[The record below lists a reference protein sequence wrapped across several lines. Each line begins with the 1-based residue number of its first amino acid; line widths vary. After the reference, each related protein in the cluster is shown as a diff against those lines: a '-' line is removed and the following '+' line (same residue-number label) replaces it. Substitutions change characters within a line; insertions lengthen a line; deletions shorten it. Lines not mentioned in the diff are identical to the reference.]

1 MLRENTIKKVDFF
14 LAQLANY
21 MKMHSGDILIDHHTI
36 MSRLETRG
44 EIELYLA
51 KMHFDTEKRFEDIV
65 EGTTEQGRQ
74 EARRQKWGEW
84 NILLKVNG
92 KPQNIEIVVEKCRED
107 AGTFDWDSTNLY
119 MVDKITIKNYK
130 EIC

>member
-1 MLRENTIKKVDFF
+1 MLRESTIKKVDFF

-21 MKMHSGDILIDHHTI
+21 MRTQSGDILIDHHTI
-36 MSRLETRG
+36 MQRLETRG

-84 NILLKVNG
+84 NILLKVDDTTNEL
-92 KPQNIEIVVEKCRED
+92 EIVVEKMRDD
-107 AGTFDWDSTNLY
+107 ASDYEWTITNLY
-119 MVDKITIKNYK
+119 MLDKVTLKN
-130 EIC
+130 

>member
-1 MLRENTIKKVDFF
+1 MLRESTIKKVDFF

-21 MKMHSGDILIDHHTI
+21 MKSQSGDILIDHHTI

-65 EGTTEQGRQ
+65 DGTTEEGRQ

-84 NILLKVNG
+84 NILLKVDD
-92 KPQNIEIVVEKCRED
+92 QTSQVEIVVEKMRDD
-107 AGTFDWDSTNLY
+107 ASDYEWTTTNLY
-119 MVDKITIKNYK
+119 MLDKVTIKNNEK
-130 EIC
+130 

>member
-21 MKMHSGDILIDHHTI
+21 MSVQSGDILIDHHTI
-36 MSRLETRG
+36 MQRLETRG

-84 NILLKVNG
+84 NILLKVND
-92 KPQNIEIVVEKCRED
+92 KTQNLEIVVEKMRDD
-107 AGTFDWDSTNLY
+107 ALDYEWTTTNLY
-119 MVDKITIKNYK
+119 MLDKVTLKN
-130 EIC
+130 

>member
-1 MLRENTIKKVDFF
+1 MLKESTIKKVDFF

-21 MKMHSGDILIDHHTI
+21 MRTQSGDILIDHHTI

-65 EGTTEQGRQ
+65 NGTTEEGRQ

-84 NILLKVNG
+84 NILLKVDG
-92 KPQNIEIVVEKCRED
+92 KTQNLEIVVEKMRDD
-107 AGTFDWDSTNLY
+107 APDYEWTTTNLY
-119 MVDKITIKNYK
+119 MLDKVTLKD
-130 EIC
+130 

>member
-1 MLRENTIKKVDFF
+1 MLRESTIQKVDFF

-65 EGTTEQGRQ
+65 GGTTEEGRQ
-74 EARRQKWGEW
+74 QARLQKWGEW
-84 NILLKVNG
+84 NILLKVNDNT
-92 KPQNIEIVVEKCRED
+92 QNLEIVVEKMRDD
-107 AGTFDWDSTNLY
+107 APDYEWTTTNLY
-119 MVDKITIKNYK
+119 MLDKVTLKN
-130 EIC
+130 

>member
-1 MLRENTIKKVDFF
+1 MLKESTIKKVDFF

-21 MKMHSGDILIDHHTI
+21 MRTQSGDILIDHHTI

-65 EGTTEQGRQ
+65 NGTTEEGRQ

-84 NILLKVNG
+84 NILLKVDD
-92 KPQNIEIVVEKCRED
+92 KTQNLEIVVEKMRDD
-107 AGTFDWDSTNLY
+107 APDYEWTITNLY
-119 MVDKITIKNYK
+119 MIDKVTLKD
-130 EIC
+130 

>member
-1 MLRENTIKKVDFF
+1 MLRESTIKKVDFF

-21 MKMHSGDILIDHHTI
+21 MRTQSGDILIDHHTI

-65 EGTTEQGRQ
+65 EGTTEQGWQ

-84 NILLKVNG
+84 NILLRVND
-92 KPQNIEIVVEKCRED
+92 KTQNLEIVVEKMRDD
-107 AGTFDWDSTNLY
+107 APDYDWDTTNLY
-119 MVDKITIKNYK
+119 MLDKVTLKN
-130 EIC
+130 

>member
-1 MLRENTIKKVDFF
+1 MLRESTIKKVDFF

-21 MKMHSGDILIDHHTI
+21 MKSQSGDILIDHHTI

-65 EGTTEQGRQ
+65 DGTTEQGRQ

-84 NILLKVNG
+84 NILLKVNDIT
-92 KPQNIEIVVEKCRED
+92 QNLEIVVEKMRDD
-107 AGTFDWDSTNLY
+107 APDYEWTTTNLY
-119 MVDKITIKNYK
+119 MVDKVTLKN
-130 EIC
+130 

>member
-1 MLRENTIKKVDFF
+1 MLKESTIKKVDFF

-21 MKMHSGDILIDHHTI
+21 MKLHSGDILIDHYTI
-36 MSRLETRG
+36 MNRLETRG

-65 EGTTEQGRQ
+65 GGTTEEGRQ

-84 NILLKVNG
+84 NILLKVDD
-92 KPQNIEIVVEKCRED
+92 QTSQLEIVVEKMRDD
-107 AGTFDWDSTNLY
+107 ASDYEWTTTNLY
-119 MVDKITIKNYK
+119 MLDKVTIKNNEK
-130 EIC
+130 

>member
-1 MLRENTIKKVDFF
+1 MLHETTTKKVDFF

-21 MKMHSGDILIDHHTI
+21 MKLHSGDILIDHNVI

-65 EGTTEQGRQ
+65 DGTTEEGRQ

-84 NILLKVNG
+84 NILLKVND
-92 KPQNIEIVVEKCRED
+92 KTQNLEIVVEKMRDD
-107 AGTFDWDSTNLY
+107 APDYDWSTTNLY
-119 MVDKITIKNYK
+119 MLDKVTIKPEN
-130 EIC
+130 

>member
-1 MLRENTIKKVDFF
+1 MLKESTIKKVDFF

-21 MKMHSGDILIDHHTI
+21 MRTQSGDILIDHHTI

-65 EGTTEQGRQ
+65 NGTTEEGRQ

-84 NILLKVNG
+84 NILLKVDG
-92 KPQNIEIVVEKCRED
+92 KTQNLEIVVEKMRDNASDYEW
-107 AGTFDWDSTNLY
+107 TITNLY
-119 MVDKITIKNYK
+119 MLDKVTLI
-130 EIC
+130 

>member
-1 MLRENTIKKVDFF
+1 MLNYETTQKVNFF

-21 MKMHSGDILIDHHTI
+21 MRMHAGDILIDHNTI
-36 MSRLETRG
+36 MDRLETRG

-65 EGTTEQGRQ
+65 DGTTEQGRQ

-84 NILLKVNG
+84 NILLKVDDQAS
-92 KPQNIEIVVEKCRED
+92 KVTIVVEKMRDD
-107 AGTFDWDSTNLY
+107 APDYDWTTTNLY
-119 MVDKITIKNYK
+119 MIDKVTIKNSEK
-130 EIC
+130 

>member
-1 MLRENTIKKVDFF
+1 MLRESTIKKVDFF

-21 MKMHSGDILIDHHTI
+21 MRTQSGDILIDHHTI

-65 EGTTEQGRQ
+65 DGTTEEGRQ

-84 NILLKVNG
+84 NILLKVDG
-92 KPQNIEIVVEKCRED
+92 QTSQVEIVVEKMRDNASDYEW
-107 AGTFDWDSTNLY
+107 TTTNLY
-119 MVDKITIKNYK
+119 MLDKVTIKNNEK
-130 EIC
+130 

>member
-1 MLRENTIKKVDFF
+1 MLKESTIKKVDFF

-21 MKMHSGDILIDHHTI
+21 MRTQSGDILIDHHTI

-65 EGTTEQGRQ
+65 NGTTEEGRQ

-84 NILLKVNG
+84 NILLKVDG
-92 KPQNIEIVVEKCRED
+92 KTQNLEIVVEKMRDD
-107 AGTFDWDSTNLY
+107 APDYEWTITNLY
-119 MVDKITIKNYK
+119 MLDKVTLKD
-130 EIC
+130 

>member
-21 MKMHSGDILIDHHTI
+21 MRTQSGDILIDHHTI
-36 MSRLETRG
+36 MQRLETRG

-65 EGTTEQGRQ
+65 DGTTAEGRQ

-84 NILLKVNG
+84 NILLKVDDRT
-92 KPQNIEIVVEKCRED
+92 QNIEIVVEKMRDD
-107 AGTFDWDSTNLY
+107 APDYEWTTTNLY
-119 MVDKITIKNYK
+119 MLDKVTVKNDEK
-130 EIC
+130 

>member
-1 MLRENTIKKVDFF
+1 MLRESTIKKVDFF

-21 MKMHSGDILIDHHTI
+21 MRTQSGDILIDHHTI

-65 EGTTEQGRQ
+65 DGTTEEGRQ
-74 EARRQKWGEW
+74 EARRQKWGER
-84 NILLKVNG
+84 NILLKVDDRT
-92 KPQNIEIVVEKCRED
+92 QNLEIVVEKMRED
-107 AGTFDWDSTNLY
+107 ASDYDWSTTNLY
-119 MVDKITIKNYK
+119 MLDKVTIKPEN
-130 EIC
+130 

>member
-1 MLRENTIKKVDFF
+1 MLKESTIKKVDFF

-21 MKMHSGDILIDHHTI
+21 MRTQSGDILIDHHTI

-65 EGTTEQGRQ
+65 NGTTEEGRQ

-84 NILLKVNG
+84 NILLKVDG
-92 KPQNIEIVVEKCRED
+92 KTQNLEIVVEKMRDD
-107 AGTFDWDSTNLY
+107 APDYEWTITNLY
-119 MVDKITIKNYK
+119 MLDKVTLKTK
-130 EIC
+130 

>member
-1 MLRENTIKKVDFF
+1 MLNYETIQKVNFF

-21 MKMHSGDILIDHHTI
+21 MKMHAGDILIDHNVI
-36 MSRLETRG
+36 MNRLETRG

-65 EGTTEQGRQ
+65 NGTTTEGRQ

-84 NILLKVNG
+84 NILLKVND
-92 KPQNIEIVVEKCRED
+92 KTSKLEIVVEKMRDD
-107 AGTFDWDSTNLY
+107 AADYEWTTTNLY
-119 MVDKITIKNYK
+119 MLDKVTIKNNEK
-130 EIC
+130 

>member
-1 MLRENTIKKVDFF
+1 MLRESTIKKVDFF

-21 MKMHSGDILIDHHTI
+21 MRTQSGDILIDHHTI

-84 NILLKVNG
+84 NILLKVNDRT
-92 KPQNIEIVVEKCRED
+92 QNLEIVVEKMRDD
-107 AGTFDWDSTNLY
+107 APDYEWTVTNLY
-119 MVDKITIKNYK
+119 MLDKVTLKN
-130 EIC
+130 

>member
-1 MLRENTIKKVDFF
+1 MLRESTIKKVDFF

-21 MKMHSGDILIDHHTI
+21 MRTQSGDILIDHHTI
-36 MSRLETRG
+36 ISRLETRG

-84 NILLKVNG
+84 NILLKVNDRT
-92 KPQNIEIVVEKCRED
+92 QNLEIVVEKMRDD
-107 AGTFDWDSTNLY
+107 APDYEWTVTNLY
-119 MVDKITIKNYK
+119 MLDKVTLKN
-130 EIC
+130 

>member
-21 MKMHSGDILIDHHTI
+21 MRTQSGDILIDHHTI
-36 MSRLETRG
+36 IQRLETRG

-65 EGTTEQGRQ
+65 DGTTAEGRQ

-84 NILLKVNG
+84 NILLKVDDRT
-92 KPQNIEIVVEKCRED
+92 QNIEIVVEKMRDD
-107 AGTFDWDSTNLY
+107 APDYEWTTTNLY
-119 MVDKITIKNYK
+119 MLDKVTVKNDEK
-130 EIC
+130 

>member
-21 MKMHSGDILIDHHTI
+21 MRTQSGDILIDHHTI

-84 NILLKVNG
+84 NILLRVND
-92 KPQNIEIVVEKCRED
+92 KTQNLEIVVEKMRDD
-107 AGTFDWDSTNLY
+107 APDYDWDTTNLY
-119 MVDKITIKNYK
+119 MLDKVTLKN
-130 EIC
+130 

>member
-1 MLRENTIKKVDFF
+1 MLKESTIKKVDFF

-21 MKMHSGDILIDHHTI
+21 MRTQSGDILIDHHTI

-65 EGTTEQGRQ
+65 NGTTEEGRQ

-84 NILLKVNG
+84 NILLKVDG
-92 KPQNIEIVVEKCRED
+92 KTQNLEIVVEKMRDD
-107 AGTFDWDSTNLY
+107 APDYEWTATNLY
-119 MVDKITIKNYK
+119 MLDKVTLKN
-130 EIC
+130 

>member
-1 MLRENTIKKVDFF
+1 MLRESTIKKVDFF

-21 MKMHSGDILIDHHTI
+21 MRTQSGDILIDHHTI

-65 EGTTEQGRQ
+65 NGTTEEGRQ

-84 NILLKVNG
+84 NILLKVND
-92 KPQNIEIVVEKCRED
+92 KIQNLEIVVEKMRDD
-107 AGTFDWDSTNLY
+107 AADYEWNTTNLY
-119 MVDKITIKNYK
+119 MLDKVTMKN
-130 EIC
+130 

>member
-1 MLRENTIKKVDFF
+1 MLRENTIQKVDFF

-21 MKMHSGDILIDHHTI
+21 MRTQSGDILIDHHTI
-36 MSRLETRG
+36 MQRLETRG

-84 NILLKVNG
+84 NILLKVNDET
-92 KPQNIEIVVEKCRED
+92 QNIEIVVEKMRDD
-107 AGTFDWDSTNLY
+107 APDYEWTITNLY
-119 MVDKITIKNYK
+119 MLDKVTLKN
-130 EIC
+130 

>member
-1 MLRENTIKKVDFF
+1 MRT
-14 LAQLANY
+14 Q
-21 MKMHSGDILIDHHTI
+21 SGDILIDHHTI
-36 MSRLETRG
+36 MQRLETRG

-84 NILLKVNG
+84 NILLKVNDET
-92 KPQNIEIVVEKCRED
+92 QNIEIVVEKMRDD
-107 AGTFDWDSTNLY
+107 ASNYEWTTTNLY
-119 MVDKITIKNYK
+119 MVDKVTLKN
-130 EIC
+130 

>member
-1 MLRENTIKKVDFF
+1 MLKESTIKKVDFF

-21 MKMHSGDILIDHHTI
+21 MRTQSGDILIDHHTI

-65 EGTTEQGRQ
+65 NGTTEEGRQ

-84 NILLKVNG
+84 NILLKVDD
-92 KPQNIEIVVEKCRED
+92 KTQNLEIVVEKMRDD
-107 AGTFDWDSTNLY
+107 APDYEWTITNLY
-119 MVDKITIKNYK
+119 MLDKVTLKTK
-130 EIC
+130 

>member
-1 MLRENTIKKVDFF
+1 MLKENTIKKVDFF

-36 MSRLETRG
+36 MNRLETKG

-65 EGTTEQGRQ
+65 NGTTEEGRQ
-74 EARRQKWGEW
+74 EARHQKWGEW
-84 NILLKVNG
+84 NILLKVDGTTNEL
-92 KPQNIEIVVEKCRED
+92 EIVVEKMRDD
-107 AGTFDWDSTNLY
+107 ASDYDWNTTNLY
-119 MVDKITIKNYK
+119 MIDKITMI
-130 EIC
+130 

>member
-1 MLRENTIKKVDFF
+1 MLRESTIKKVDFF

-21 MKMHSGDILIDHHTI
+21 MRTHSGDILIDHHII

-65 EGTTEQGRQ
+65 DGTTEEGRQ

-84 NILLKVNG
+84 NILLKVDDRT
-92 KPQNIEIVVEKCRED
+92 QNLEIVVEKMRED
-107 AGTFDWDSTNLY
+107 ASDYDWSTTNLY
-119 MVDKITIKNYK
+119 MLDKVTIKPEN
-130 EIC
+130 

>member
-1 MLRENTIKKVDFF
+1 MLKENTIKKIDFF

-21 MKMHSGDILIDHHTI
+21 MKMHAGDILIDHPTI
-36 MSRLETRG
+36 MERLEARG

-65 EGTTEQGRQ
+65 NGTTEQGRQ

-84 NILLKVNG
+84 NILLKVDDQAS
-92 KPQNIEIVVEKCRED
+92 KVSIVVEKMRDD
-107 AGTFDWDSTNLY
+107 APNYEWSTLNLY
-119 MVDKITIKNYK
+119 MLDKVTIKNNEK
-130 EIC
+130 

>member
-1 MLRENTIKKVDFF
+1 MLRESTIQKVDFF

-21 MKMHSGDILIDHHTI
+21 MKMHSGDILIDHRTI

-65 EGTTEQGRQ
+65 NGTTEEGRQ

-84 NILLKVNG
+84 NILLKVDD
-92 KPQNIEIVVEKCRED
+92 KTQNLEIEVEKMRDD
-107 AGTFDWDSTNLY
+107 ATDYEWNTTNLY
-119 MVDKITIKNYK
+119 MLDKVTLKN
-130 EIC
+130 

>member
-1 MLRENTIKKVDFF
+1 MLNYETIQKVNFF

-21 MKMHSGDILIDHHTI
+21 MRMHAGDILIDHSTI
-36 MSRLETRG
+36 MERLETRG

-65 EGTTEQGRQ
+65 DGTTEQGRQ

-84 NILLKVNG
+84 NILLKVDDQTS
-92 KPQNIEIVVEKCRED
+92 KLSIVVEKMRDD
-107 AGTFDWDSTNLY
+107 APDYEWTTTNLY
-119 MVDKITIKNYK
+119 MLDKVTIKNIEK
-130 EIC
+130 

>member
-14 LAQLANY
+14 LAQLASY

-65 EGTTEQGRQ
+65 DGTTEEGRQ

-84 NILLKVNG
+84 NILLKVDD
-92 KPQNIEIVVEKCRED
+92 KTQNLEIVVEKMRDD
-107 AGTFDWDSTNLY
+107 AADYEWNTTNLY
-119 MVDKITIKNYK
+119 MLDKVTVK
-130 EIC
+130 E

>member
-1 MLRENTIKKVDFF
+1 MLRESTIKKVDFF

-21 MKMHSGDILIDHHTI
+21 MRTQSGDILIDHHTI
-36 MSRLETRG
+36 ISRLETRG

-84 NILLKVNG
+84 NILLKVNDET
-92 KPQNIEIVVEKCRED
+92 QNIEIVVEKMRDD
-107 AGTFDWDSTNLY
+107 APDYEWTVTNLY
-119 MVDKITIKNYK
+119 MLDKVTLKN
-130 EIC
+130 

>member
-65 EGTTEQGRQ
+65 GGTTEEGRE
-74 EARRQKWGEW
+74 EARHQKWGEW
-84 NILLKVNG
+84 NILLKVDD
-92 KPQNIEIVVEKCRED
+92 KTQNLEIVVEKMRDD
-107 AGTFDWDSTNLY
+107 AADYEWNTTNLY
-119 MVDKITIKNYK
+119 MIDKVTVK
-130 EIC
+130 E

>member
-1 MLRENTIKKVDFF
+1 MLRESTIQKVDFF

-21 MKMHSGDILIDHHTI
+21 MRTQSGDILIDHHTI

-84 NILLKVNG
+84 NILLKVNDET
-92 KPQNIEIVVEKCRED
+92 QNIEIVVEKMRDD
-107 AGTFDWDSTNLY
+107 APDYEWTTTNLY
-119 MVDKITIKNYK
+119 MLDKVTLKN
-130 EIC
+130 

>member
-1 MLRENTIKKVDFF
+1 MLKESTIKKVDFF

-21 MKMHSGDILIDHHTI
+21 MRWQSGDILIDHHTI

-65 EGTTEQGRQ
+65 NGTTEQGRQ

-84 NILLKVNG
+84 NILLKVDD
-92 KPQNIEIVVEKCRED
+92 KTQNLEIVVEKMRDD
-107 AGTFDWDSTNLY
+107 ASDYEWNTTNLY
-119 MVDKITIKNYK
+119 MLDKVTMKN
-130 EIC
+130 